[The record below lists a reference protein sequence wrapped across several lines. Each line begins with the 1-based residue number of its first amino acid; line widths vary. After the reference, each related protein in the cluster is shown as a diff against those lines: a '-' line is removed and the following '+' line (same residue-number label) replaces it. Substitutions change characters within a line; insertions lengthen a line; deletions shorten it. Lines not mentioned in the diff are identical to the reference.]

1 MADAPTTPLPEHVTQ
16 PLLSLITQ
24 RSLDADYE
32 HVAARKLAAGTSPE
46 SRGPASRRTA
56 AVVLLVFGALVTV
69 AAVQTSKN
77 ANVSDANRA
86 SLVDQINLRKQ
97 AVSDLQQRLSTEQ
110 ARVLALQRSVTGQ
123 QTRTRATEAR
133 AARIAEGAGFGA
145 VRGPGIKATVANPPD
160 VAPSEAVRDSDL
172 ALLANALWA
181 SGAEAIAV
189 NGERV
194 TGAGAFRNVGF
205 QVLLN
210 SRPINPP
217 YQFQVIGDPDT
228 LPAHLLSTSAGAR
241 WYALKDSLGFRFDV
255 TDGGTMTLPAAATP
269 TLRNARVATN
279 DHLDTRTQG
288 DSGS

>member
-1 MADAPTTPLPEHVTQ
+1 MADAPPDRPLPEHVTQ

-32 HVAARKLAAGTSPE
+32 HVAARKRAAGTPPDSHP
-46 SRGPASRRTA
+46 PRRTA

-69 AAVQTSKN
+69 AAVQTSQN

-86 SLVDQINLRKQ
+86 SLVDQINLRRQ
-97 AVSDLQQRLSTEQ
+97 AVSDLQEQLSAEQ
-110 ARVLALQRSVTGQ
+110 GRVVALQRSITAQ
-123 QTRTRATEAR
+123 QTKTRAAQAR
-133 AARIAEGAGFGA
+133 SDRFAEGAGFGP

-160 VAPSEAVRDSDL
+160 ANPNDTVRDSDL

-181 SGAEAIAV
+181 SGAEAISV

-210 SRPINPP
+210 SQPINPP
-217 YQFQVIGDPDT
+217 YVFSVLGNPDT
-228 LPAHLLSTSAGAR
+228 LPANLLSTSAGAR

-255 TDGGTMTLPAAATP
+255 TNGGTMTLPAATTP
-269 TLRNARVATN
+269 TLRSARFAPTEN
-279 DHLDTRTQG
+279 LDTRTQG